1 MNQESKIVSFSDAKK
16 RFARNKKADVDQIA
30 NSQVDIDDLFDEI
43 MKKNLEN
50 KDKASK
56 ERLKANKSVL
66 RSYRIKDK

>member
-16 RFARNKKADVDQIA
+16 RFARGKTLSTGQTKD
-30 NSQVDIDDLFDEI
+30 SHLDIDNFFDEI
-43 MKKNLEN
+43 MKKNMEN

-56 ERLKANKSVL
+56 ERLKSNKSVL